1 MENVETPKVVI
12 VGGGFGGL
20 CAAQELCGSDLAVTL
35 VDRRNHHLFQPLLY
49 QVATGGLSPANIAS
63 PLRSVLG
70 RCRHVRVLRGEV
82 TGFDLTG
89 RRVLLADGVL
99 PYDHLIVAA
108 GARTSYFGHEEWRRL
123 APGLKSIEDATEMRR
138 RVLSAFERAER
149 EEDAGRRAEL
159 LTFVVVGGGPTGVE
173 LAGALAEVSHR
184 TLAGEFRAIDPA
196 DARILLVEALD
207 RVLTPFPE
215 KLSRRAARDLER
227 LGVEL
232 KLGWRIEE
240 LHEEG
245 VVIQRTEGDERETI
259 ATDTVLWGAG
269 VGASPLGASLALEAG
284 VETDRGGRVPVG
296 DDCSLPGHP
305 EVFVIGDLARF
316 EEGLDASLPGLAPV
330 AMQQGRYVGRLLR
343 ARGRDRERRPFRYRD
358 KGMMATIGRK
368 LAVAKIGR
376 FGFGGLAA
384 WLTWLFV
391 HLMYLTE
398 FENRVLVLLQWA
410 WNYITRN
417 RSARLITGEERPPE

>member
-1 MENVETPKVVI
+1 M
-12 VGGGFGGL
+12 
-20 CAAQELCGSDLAVTL
+20 
-35 VDRRNHHLFQPLLY
+35 
-49 QVATGGLSPANIAS
+49 
-63 PLRSVLG
+63 
-70 RCRHVRVLRGEV
+70 
-82 TGFDLTG
+82 
-89 RRVLLADGVL
+89 RRV
-99 PYDHLIVAA
+99 
-108 GARTSYFGHEEWRRL
+108 AR
-123 APGLKSIEDATEMRR
+123 K
-138 RVLSAFERAER
+138 
-149 EEDAGRRAEL
+149 L

-173 LAGALAEVSHR
+173 LAGALAEVSRR

-196 DARILLVEALD
+196 GARILLVEALD

-215 KLSRRAARDLER
+215 KLSARAARDLER

-232 KLGWRIEE
+232 KLGWMIEE
-240 LHEEG
+240 VHPG
-245 VVIQRTEGDERETI
+245 RVVIKRREGEERETVT
-259 ATDTVLWGAG
+259 TDTVLWGAG
-269 VGASPLGASLALEAG
+269 VGASPLGASLAQAAG

-296 DDCSLPGHP
+296 ADCSLAGHP

-316 EEGLDASLPGLAPV
+316 EEGLDSPLPGLAPV
-330 AMQQGRYVGRLLR
+330 AMQQGRYVGRRLR
-343 ARGRDRERRPFRYRD
+343 ALARGRTIEPFRYRD

-417 RSARLITGEERPPE
+417 RSARLITGDERPPE